1 MNYEKKA
8 LETEINTSRQE
19 LEQVRSVQKQKL
31 DTLQAKMTNGQDA
44 VKAMRWLQD
53 NRDQF
58 SGRVYDPIMMGI
70 DVIDAAN
77 NAKYLEN
84 AIPARELV
92 AFAAE
97 NKDDMN
103 KLLSQFREVMRLRVN
118 VVQVDPTADPDRM
131 RHKSELMN
139 APDFKGKK

>member
-1 MNYEKKA
+1 
-8 LETEINTSRQE
+8 
-19 LEQVRSVQKQKL
+19 
-31 DTLQAKMTNGQDA
+31 MTNGQDA

-131 RHKSELMN
+131 RPKSELMN

>member
-8 LETEINTSRQE
+8 FETEITTSRQE

-103 KLLSQFREVMRLRVN
+103 KLLKQFREVMKLRVN
-118 VVQVDPTADPDRM
+118 VVQVDPNADPDRM
-131 RHKSELMN
+131 RPKSELVN
-139 APDFKGKK
+139 APDFKGK